1 VGFSFASRN
10 FVLQAFLYPNLFTL
24 NIDQPAVILDRARVG
39 AKSGSGR
46 VLSNLC
52 ILSAARVPMLR
63 VRLLLLLLLPLS
75 AFAAPAVDKPKNDDT
90 ASVDS
95 FVHVKLGES
104 SIGLAGPWKFHI
116 GDDPAWAQP
125 DFDDSKWEDMD
136 LTPGSRGLARGWTAR
151 GHAGYSGYAWYRLQ
165 VEVWGAN
172 RSLALKMPG
181 DFDDAYQVFVNGQRL
196 GEFGKFTPHGVTAYS
211 ALPTAFRLPKSV
223 RDGKVTIAIRMWMD
237 SATPFNFPDA
247 GGLHEPPELGYAS
260 AISSQVRLDWD
271 DVGHQVGSGF
281 LELLIL
287 VMSLLIA
294 LALFWL
300 DRQEKSYLWLA
311 LVCEATILSVGV
323 LLLVNFTTWIGQTEF
338 VILTDVIAK
347 PLQIGLWVLFWGYWF
362 RLERIRAL
370 HRAVWFLVVI
380 LAVGTAML
388 RPPLYGAHVPVHAG
402 TYLEPFLLV
411 VKLGLGALLLLVA
424 YRGFKR
430 NKEEGVMAA
439 VAVLLAVIAIY
450 NRELRLIHVIHVPT
464 TFNWLGFDVN
474 LGTLSTT
481 LSLLIITVMLL
492 RRFIIAQRTKEQWK
506 MEIAQA
512 RHVQQVLIP
521 NELPQLNDLRIDS
534 VYRPAREVGGD
545 FFQIVPNEKD
555 GTSLI
560 AFGDVTGKGLQAGML
575 VALIIGAI
583 RAAAEHDNNP
593 QRMLE
598 VLNEQLCERESASAT
613 CMVLRFSEDGV
624 VELGNAGQLPPY
636 LNGVEMQIEG
646 ALPLGILSG
655 MDFPVTSFKLE
666 PGDSLLI
673 MSDGIAEAQN
683 AHGELFGFERI
694 EQMLRDG
701 TTTTEIAAAAQK
713 FGQTDD
719 ILVLRVER
727 NAAQTALHTQPQE
740 VYS

>member
-1 VGFSFASRN
+1 
-10 FVLQAFLYPNLFTL
+10 
-24 NIDQPAVILDRARVG
+24 
-39 AKSGSGR
+39 
-46 VLSNLC
+46 
-52 ILSAARVPMLR
+52 MLR
-63 VRLLLLLLLPLS
+63 VRLLLFLLLPLS
-75 AFAAPAVDKPKNDDT
+75 AYAAPVVDQPKNDNA
-90 ASVDS
+90 ASTDS
-95 FVHVKLGES
+95 LVHVRLGES
-104 SIGLAGPWKFHI
+104 AVDLAGPWKFRV

-125 DFDDSKWEDMD
+125 DYDDSGWEDVD
-136 LTPGSRGLARGWTAR
+136 LTPGSRGLAEGWTAR

-165 VEVWGAN
+165 ADVAGAN
-172 RSLALKMPG
+172 RSLALKMPE
-181 DFDDAYQVFVNGQRL
+181 DFDDAYQVFVNGQRI
-196 GEFGKFTPHGVTAYS
+196 GEFGKFTSHGVTAYNS
-211 ALPTAFRLPKSV
+211 LPTAFRLPKGV
-223 RDGKVTIAIRMWMD
+223 RNGKVSIAIRMWMD
-237 SATPFNFPDA
+237 SATPFNSPDA

-260 AISSQVRLDWD
+260 AISEQVRLDWD
-271 DVGHQVGSGF
+271 DQGHLVGSGF

-287 VMSLLIA
+287 VMA
-294 LALFWL
+294 LFMALTLFWL

-323 LLLVNFTTWIGQTEF
+323 LLIVDFTTWIGQTEF

-362 RLERIRAL
+362 RLKRMSLLQRM
-370 HRAVWFLVVI
+370 VWSLVIV

-388 RPPLYGAHVPVHAG
+388 RPPLYGQHVPVQVGA
-402 TYLEPFLLV
+402 YLQPFLLV
-411 VKLGLGALLLLVA
+411 VKLGLGVLLLLVA

-430 NKEEGVMAA
+430 NRGEGVMAA

-450 NRELRLIHVIHVPT
+450 NRELRLIHVPT
-464 TFNWLGFDVN
+464 TFKWLDFAIN
-474 LGTLSTT
+474 LGTLSTI
-481 LSLLIITVMLL
+481 LSLLLITVMLL

-506 MEIAQA
+506 LEIAQA

-521 NELPQLNDLRIDS
+521 DKLPKLNDLHIDS
-534 VYRPAREVGGD
+534 EYRPAREVGGD
-545 FFQIVPNEKD
+545 FFQIVPNLKD

-583 RAAAEHDNNP
+583 RSSAEHDSSP

-598 VLNEQLCERESASAT
+598 VLNEQLCERESATAT
-613 CMVLRFSEDGV
+613 CMIMRFAPGGT
-624 VELGNAGQLPPY
+624 VELANAGQLPPY

-646 ALPLGILSG
+646 ALPLGMLSG
-655 MDFPVTSFKLE
+655 MDFPVTSFNLE

-683 AHGELFGFERI
+683 ARGELFGFERI
-694 EQMLRDG
+694 EQMLRKQ
-701 TTTTEIAAAAQK
+701 TTTAEIATAAQE

-727 NAAQTALHTQPQE
+727 NAAQTALHMEPQE